1 MSLALG
7 GHQWPVVLIL
17 VLTWLLSSVAGWC
30 ASSSSLSSLESAD
43 GHRQWCIDGLVVLTQ
58 SETVLKLFASEDQA
72 LLVQWNTLLDEDLHT
87 ATPETEDKV
96 EGRLLLDVVVQKGTS
111 VFKLFASEDEALLVW
126 GNAVWHIKLTFI
138 VVAESLRT

>member
-1 MSLALG
+1 M
-7 GHQWPVVLIL
+7 
-17 VLTWLLSSVAGWC
+17 
-30 ASSSSLSSLESAD
+30 SSLESAD

-126 GNAVWHIKLTFI
+126 GNAVWHVKLTFI
-138 VVAESLRT
+138 VVAESLGT

>member
-7 GHQWPVVLIL
+7 GHQWPVALIL
-17 VLTWLLSSVAGWC
+17 VLTWLLSSAAGWC
-30 ASSSSLSSLESAD
+30 ALSSLESAD

>member
-1 MSLALG
+1 M
-7 GHQWPVVLIL
+7 
-17 VLTWLLSSVAGWC
+17 
-30 ASSSSLSSLESAD
+30 SSLESAD